1 MKTFTIISEELMK
14 QETATTMVTKKNV
27 NTVAKEVVGKWV
39 IMAKLDSGV
48 LVFGINEDRNEALKE
63 IEAQC

>member
-1 MKTFTIISEELMK
+1 MTNYTIISEELMK
-14 QETATTMVTKKNV
+14 QETAKTLVTKKTV

-39 IMAKLDSGV
+39 IMAQLETGV
-48 LVFGINEDRNEALKE
+48 LVFGINENKEEAIKE